1 MNYLKILLFFLAT
14 LFLSGLIYTFLN
26 DKYYISDINYSQY
39 TFAYKIIFSTLL
51 LITIIIFYLN
61 KNIQLYFILILVSI
75 TTALYLFE
83 FYSNS
88 SSYMYTGNKEN
99 GDNRNVKEVIKD
111 LKKKKINAI
120 QTISPANFQKSD
132 GIILKNSK
140 KIYPLAGVT
149 NIVTPLCNETGKGS
163 IYKSDKYG
171 FNNKNEIWDKNIH
184 YLIIGDSF
192 AHGACVDREDDFRGK
207 LMEYSNKD
215 AITLGYGGNGP
226 LTALASYREY
236 NRLVNPKVVI
246 WMYFELSDLPDLQKE
261 FTYSEILRSYL
272 NTEFTQDLYK
282 HPKEID
288 EALIDYLYKKK
299 LYKFLKLQN
308 TRKVIRSHINSFRN
322 NKINNEN
329 LLSQNKT
336 KIDITERKYL
346 DLFFDILNKTNEEIK
361 SNNQELVFLYL
372 PFLRLDDASDKEND
386 INYFKNE
393 ILNKL
398 NDMQIRYIDIDE
410 MVIKTI
416 EEPVNLFGVHF
427 DEKIYDLM
435 AKKYLEL
442 INN

>member
-1 MNYLKILLFFLAT
+1 
-14 LFLSGLIYTFLN
+14 
-26 DKYYISDINYSQY
+26 
-39 TFAYKIIFSTLL
+39 
-51 LITIIIFYLN
+51 
-61 KNIQLYFILILVSI
+61 
-75 TTALYLFE
+75 
-83 FYSNS
+83 
-88 SSYMYTGNKEN
+88 
-99 GDNRNVKEVIKD
+99 
-111 LKKKKINAI
+111 
-120 QTISPANFQKSD
+120 
-132 GIILKNSK
+132 
-140 KIYPLAGVT
+140 
-149 NIVTPLCNETGKGS
+149 
-163 IYKSDKYG
+163 
-171 FNNKNEIWDKNIH
+171 
-184 YLIIGDSF
+184 
-192 AHGACVDREDDFRGK
+192 
-207 LMEYSNKD
+207 MEYSNKD

-398 NDMQIRYIDIDE
+398 NNMQIRYIDIDE

-416 EEPVNLFGVHF
+416 KMGIPILISRSGFTAWGVDLARLSNLTLIGRA
-427 DEKIYDLM
+427 KG
-435 AKKYLEL
+435 KKYLALSGEER
-442 INN
+442 IEY